1 LPSLVAGKIAFVDPT
16 TEGLD
21 PALDTLRGL
30 YELVV
35 GSLPLIGLGFLI
47 LLLGL
52 GLARLLAAVVNR
64 ALGRTHADRAAV
76 GLLTQLTKIT
86 AVIAAVLLALN
97 VAGVEVGPMLA
108 GLGLAG
114 LALAF
119 ALQSILENF
128 VAGLILLIRK
138 PFRTGEQIRTLDFEG
153 TVRDLDLR
161 VTRLETYDGELVL
174 IPNVDVYTHPVT
186 NLTRGGKR
194 RTRVT
199 IGIDYRDDH
208 DRAREVIREAV
219 TRTEGVLPEPAVQ
232 VFLTELGDSS
242 VDFEVR
248 YWTVPDILAVRTT
261 QDRVLSAAK
270 RALDGAGITIPWP
283 IRTLIVDGPVA
294 VDEASGARSGTA

>member
-1 LPSLVAGKIAFVDPT
+1 VNTDQ
-16 TEGLD
+16 EGLE
-21 PALDTLRGL
+21 PALDTLRQL
-30 YELVV
+30 YELLVA
-35 GSLPLIGLGFLI
+35 SLPLIGIGFLV
-47 LLLGL
+47 LLGGL
-52 GLARLLAAVVNR
+52 VLARLFASGVNR
-64 ALGRTHADRAAV
+64 ALQRTHADRAAV
-76 GLLTQLTKIT
+76 GLLTQLARLAAI
-86 AVIAAVLLALN
+86 VAAVLLAMN
-97 VAGVEVGPMLA
+97 VAGLEVGPLLA

-138 PFRTGEQIRTLDFEG
+138 PFRAGDQIRSLDFEG

-161 VTRLETYDGELVL
+161 VTRLETYDGEMVL
-174 IPNVDVYTHPVT
+174 IPNVDVYTNPLT
-186 NLTRGGKR
+186 NLTRSGKR

-208 DRAREVIREAV
+208 DAAREVIRGAV
-219 TRTEGVLPEPAVQ
+219 AAVEGVLPDPAVQ

-248 YWTVPDILAVRTT
+248 YWTLPDILSVRST

-270 RALDGAGITIPWP
+270 RAIEEAGMSIPWP
-283 IRTLIVDGPVA
+283 MRTLVVDGPVA
-294 VDEASGARSGTA
+294 LSREADPDGAAPRS